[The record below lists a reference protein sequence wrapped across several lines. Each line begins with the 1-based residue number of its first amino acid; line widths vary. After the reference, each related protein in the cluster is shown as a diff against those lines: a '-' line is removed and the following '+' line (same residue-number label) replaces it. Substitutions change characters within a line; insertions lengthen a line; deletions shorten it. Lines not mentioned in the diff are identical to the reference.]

1 MFERANIL
9 SESSCRSKAAA
20 IAVSADLGKRL
31 LEAVLH
37 AWLPSTMMETVYREG
52 SWEQQKRQSR
62 ACRAAN
68 GRRLKSAESLN

>member
-1 MFERANIL
+1 MI
-9 SESSCRSKAAA
+9 KAPTN
-20 IAVSADLGKRL
+20 LQGKRL
-31 LEAVLH
+31 LETVLH

>member
-1 MFERANIL
+1 
-9 SESSCRSKAAA
+9 
-20 IAVSADLGKRL
+20 
-31 LEAVLH
+31 
-37 AWLPSTMMETVYREG
+37 MMETVYREG

>member
-1 MFERANIL
+1 MRRLQIPRQQLVN
-9 SESSCRSKAAA
+9 SVDR
-20 IAVSADLGKRL
+20 KRL
-31 LEAVLH
+31 LETVLH